1 MLNFCTVDLS
11 AFYFDIRKD
20 CLYCDSPKS
29 NIRKS
34 TRTVLD
40 LLFDYLVRWFAP
52 ILCFTAE
59 EVRKSRFPDLNNSIH
74 EMQFLDVKNEW
85 NNSELY
91 EKWESIRSIRKVVTG
106 AIELERKEKRI
117 GSSLE
122 AKPILFIS
130 DDNYVGALK
139 DIDLPEIFITSQAEL
154 RNEKGPENAFTLD
167 EIDDVAVICDIAEGN
182 KCSRSWKI
190 LPEVGTDKEYPD
202 LSFRDA
208 EVMREINDKGN

>member
-1 MLNFCTVDLS
+1 M
-11 AFYFDIRKD
+11 RKD
-20 CLYCDSPKS
+20 CLHCASPKS

-40 LLFDYLVRWFAP
+40 LLFNYLVRWFAP

-59 EVRKSRFPDLNNSIH
+59 EVIKSRFPDLNNSVH
-74 EMQFLDVKNEW
+74 EMQFLDIRDEW
-85 NNSELY
+85 NNSEVF

-122 AKPILFIS
+122 AKPIVFIS
-130 DDNYVGALK
+130 NDDYTDILK
-139 DIDLPEIFITSQAEL
+139 DIDLPEVFITSQVEL
-154 RNEKGPENAFTLD
+154 RNEKGPENAFSLD
-167 EIDDVAVICDIAEGN
+167 EIDDVAVLCEIAEGN

-190 LPEVGTDKEYPD
+190 LPEVGTDIEYPD
-202 LSFRDA
+202 LSLRDA
-208 EVMREINDKGN
+208 KVMREINDKGN